1 MEKESAKLLLREYI
15 TTNSLINHSHMVAIA
30 MQAYA
35 QKQNKDEKSIHD
47 WWLCGL
53 LHDID
58 WEAYPDQHPNYAVE
72 HILPKIEVTDEIKHA
87 ILAHAPE
94 RSGILAESEMDC
106 YLFACDE
113 LSGFIHAVSL
123 LRPTGYEGMKVKS
136 VTKKLKTP
144 NFAANVSRDD
154 IYKGVEL
161 IGTTLADHILFL
173 IDVFQKAKEKHL
185 IE

>member
-87 ILAHAPE
+87 ILAFLLDSRIFRNSRMVH
-94 RSGILAESEMDC
+94 SWLLNKM
-106 YLFACDE
+106 
-113 LSGFIHAVSL
+113 VS
-123 LRPTGYEGMKVKS
+123 
-136 VTKKLKTP
+136 
-144 NFAANVSRDD
+144 
-154 IYKGVEL
+154 
-161 IGTTLADHILFL
+161 H
-173 IDVFQKAKEKHL
+173 
-185 IE
+185 

>member
-1 MEKESAKLLLREYI
+1 MGFPKLERDEGANCTACVEAAAVMLG
-15 TTNSLINHSHMVAIA
+15 SL
-30 MQAYA
+30 
-35 QKQNKDEKSIHD
+35 E
-47 WWLCGL
+47 
-53 LHDID
+53 
-58 WEAYPDQHPNYAVE
+58 
-72 HILPKIEVTDEIKHA
+72 
-87 ILAHAPE
+87 
-94 RSGILAESEMDC
+94 
-106 YLFACDE
+106 ACDE

>member
-1 MEKESAKLLLREYI
+1 
-15 TTNSLINHSHMVAIA
+15 
-30 MQAYA
+30 
-35 QKQNKDEKSIHD
+35 
-47 WWLCGL
+47 
-53 LHDID
+53 
-58 WEAYPDQHPNYAVE
+58 
-72 HILPKIEVTDEIKHA
+72 
-87 ILAHAPE
+87 
-94 RSGILAESEMDC
+94 MDC

-173 IDVFQKAKEKHL
+173 IHVFQEAKEKNL

>member
-1 MEKESAKLLLREYI
+1 
-15 TTNSLINHSHMVAIA
+15 
-30 MQAYA
+30 
-35 QKQNKDEKSIHD
+35 
-47 WWLCGL
+47 
-53 LHDID
+53 
-58 WEAYPDQHPNYAVE
+58 
-72 HILPKIEVTDEIKHA
+72 
-87 ILAHAPE
+87 
-94 RSGILAESEMDC
+94 MDC

-136 VTKKLKTP
+136 VTKKLKTL